1 MNTEQRR
8 QLELLVIDLKAV
20 VRVKRVWTQDDVG
33 DLEMAPHIARMLG
46 TPIVDFAII
55 TYVDAVPGVYDGELR
70 QGRDQVFNMLLVRVD
85 KQTLTVRAVE
95 DDLRRFEVSLRSGL
109 YVVIAPHVIPLATG
123 TTRGHA

>member
-8 QLELLVIDLKAV
+8 QLDVLVLDLQAAV
-20 VRVKRVWTQDDVG
+20 KVHRVWTQAHVG
-33 DLEMAPHIARMLG
+33 DRDMSPHIARMLA

-55 TYVDAVPGVYDGELR
+55 TYLDAVPGVYDGELR
-70 QGRDQVFNMLLVRVD
+70 QGRDQVFNVLMARVD
-85 KQTLTVRAVE
+85 RQTLTVRAVE

-123 TTRGHA
+123 TERGHA